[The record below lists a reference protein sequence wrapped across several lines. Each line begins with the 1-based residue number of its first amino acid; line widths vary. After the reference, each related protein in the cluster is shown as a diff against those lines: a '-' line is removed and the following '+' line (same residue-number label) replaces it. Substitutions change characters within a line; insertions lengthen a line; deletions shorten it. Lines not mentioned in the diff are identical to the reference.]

1 MHSKEHRNTEV
12 WKSSIEAKRLQ
23 DVPNELEADADTKD
37 SEQGSGDTLFPVPTL
52 LPHSSKPHGSSESSP
67 VVALSYSALSLTP
80 ISALVQVNV
89 SLPSHVW
96 CGVLTPGKQ
105 FTPEDIKAS
114 RTSVLVQ
121 SICFYIKFTLDSS
134 IIVIK
139 ALRPSTLYNL
149 YCYGES
155 DYGAMAESVLASMKR
170 INTPPTIFQIKNEKL
185 WNSMLSFVLES
196 NVRLDATCVLFDD
209 QCNNKKL

>member
-1 MHSKEHRNTEV
+1 M
-12 WKSSIEAKRLQ
+12 
-23 DVPNELEADADTKD
+23 
-37 SEQGSGDTLFPVPTL
+37 
-52 LPHSSKPHGSSESSP
+52 
-67 VVALSYSALSLTP
+67 
-80 ISALVQVNV
+80 
-89 SLPSHVW
+89 
-96 CGVLTPGKQ
+96 
-105 FTPEDIKAS
+105 
-114 RTSVLVQ
+114 
-121 SICFYIKFTLDSS
+121 
-134 IIVIK
+134 IK